1 MKRFYKNTLISR
13 VCNQA
18 LRVVALLCVLI
29 GVGSTAWGYTAFY
42 EKSQTEKALTL
53 KLNKSLNSN
62 NGYYNYGIKDEKTTN
77 LGDLT
82 KTLKLEE
89 YYYRTQVYE
98 DKVCGDGSQ
107 IEFYIDGSETPQV
120 GYVDW
125 TPTELGT
132 FNNNYCQEWKYS
144 NFNINFPASIG
155 KHDVY
160 VKVKAKAGNDCSGT
174 ICLTNQDGGKCDG
187 GGYYITYNVPA
198 KIYVYGDAIKHGDF
212 VGGKYYAACELT
224 DKENVIRTKLD
235 ETNTWFE
242 FSEKQAENKN
252 NNGAYKQATYNSSRN
267 VGVILNKHDNKG
279 GNSLNNLEIN
289 SKDGYSAPVYFYY
302 DTKGTSKYSDDEYWV
317 VASQKIA
324 YTLKFENGT
333 EYSCTDL
340 ESGDICV
347 KEIELEEGDHKFKVY
362 RNNVAYYYFSNPT
375 NNTFTGNLD
384 ETSLSKG
391 DQWTTIKIN
400 KLGKCTFTIS
410 GNVKLKVDYEEL
422 KEPVLLSH
430 NPIISA
436 DNKTAT
442 LSAYL
447 QGTLCTSGGI
457 ADYGFVFCSGG
468 TGCIPT
474 TTSPQKSATGDGLGR
489 GDDFTYDATTAN
501 DEFLGGVT
509 YGYRAYVKIGDN
521 MYLSRETN
529 YFRLEDDCVPQP
541 AGNGVVT
548 FTIDA
553 SLGADYENDCKLIYG
568 SLQTAINKLRDSHN
582 NDEGFKYAT
591 EKHTLNQ
598 PVVFNVKYV
607 ESYTY
612 QGNKKAVISGGG
624 DDSRNSLALIFKDF
638 NSSEDANPLNTLTI
652 KGYSDKTET
661 NVNNRPRLHHVI
673 LRNSRNIILD
683 NLLIISDPSGK
694 IGDDALEFDL
704 ENGSFWDIK
713 VGDRD
718 HNVLVKNCMI
728 GSSGFTG
735 LHASGYDGITF
746 ENNEFE
752 AVFDGKDGNA
762 VDWGASAKFMM
773 CQNIKFIRN
782 NFRGAHATLVWLQ
795 ECQNVLFMNNV
806 FWNTNQYEHSGCSSI
821 RVVAQYSGEILKHGF
836 YYNTFFLAN
845 NKNKEK
851 YNFLSFDITKNP
863 GGGSKENFYSDKGV
877 GAIEFMYNNC
887 YSYDTDVPGRNTDPF
902 LGLESEFGTKF
913 TKICNN
919 NFWSLYDQNEWIA
932 KGSPANYN
940 SAFEFGCNSDFTNVS
955 ELVCKTTAS
964 GPASLVIK
972 GGGDLNKGVLLTVD
986 GIKTATNQT
995 VDSKEVKY
1003 DRYNAN
1009 VRPGTNLTYGA
1020 YQGKEASTLQADSET
1035 GVPTIYWVGV
1045 SEKWDDRNNWAFFST
1060 NDISLANEGPQAR
1073 SGLQLQRLSC
1083 LNNLPENLKVVITET
1098 PAVVLKE
1105 GERKWPQLPSA
1116 FDSDT
1121 RSRETITD
1129 ELLEG
1134 IPAEEQ
1140 VSAGTGVID
1149 KPSKFADNIE
1159 LEYGAAIKGI
1169 EKLVNGGDHYGSAT
1183 VNFTAPRDGW
1193 ILVGTIV
1200 KPFENGTSGNT
1211 RNIISNDYFLNHLP
1225 KVQMHQI
1232 ETKISAD
1239 ASAFVWED
1247 PFASLYVEVKPYDVF
1262 AISLPDAYGQYGL
1275 PAVFYEKKY
1284 GVKYDPKQ
1292 PVVYEPFVGRFV
1304 NEKGDNPIKYEDLT
1318 QGQWNLLNNS
1328 YPCNIDAKELVKIAE
1343 GELQYYDGSSFKP
1356 LTGVQGDVLLKP
1368 QHGFI
1373 YKPTG
1378 RTLTITKG
1386 MLADG
1391 NTRSRSAEVEMPT
1404 LSLNLVNAN
1413 TKTHNSNIAIR
1424 YDEFLGEGN
1433 VSENNVEKVFATSV
1447 KEAPELYIIANDTKY
1462 ASMDVATEAQT
1473 IPLGV
1478 RIKQPMNVRFEKSW
1492 LRGYKQATLVD
1503 KVTGEEYD
1511 LTSETYTTKRLEV
1524 GDIEGRFFLNLEE
1537 GVKEEELPE
1546 EGGDVSTEIEDNTST
1561 NAEINIMVEESDN
1574 TIRVITN
1581 GVELKTIYVSDMSGR
1596 TMKYN
1601 VRGCAVHLKLP
1612 ISEGVY
1618 LVNVIGDTAS
1628 RTGKVILK

>member
-13 VCNQA
+13 VSNST
-18 LRVVALLCVLI
+18 LRVVALLCVLL
-29 GVGSTAWGYTAFY
+29 GVSSSAWADTGFH
-42 EKSQTEKALTL
+42 KKDDS
-53 KLNKSLNSN
+53 NKVFSFKFEHS
-62 NGYYNYGIKDEKTTN
+62 GTWYNYETTGQGEVS
-77 LGDLT
+77 LGDFEYG
-82 KTLKLEE
+82 KHPKLQEF
-89 YYYRTQVYE
+89 YYRTYKTAGDNVCLGKVYAKINGNLE
-98 DKVCGDGSQ
+98 EIGIVDQNVNNYGDNG
-107 IEFYIDGSETPQV
+107 D
-120 GYVDW
+120 
-125 TPTELGT
+125 
-132 FNNNYCQEWKYS
+132 NNNKYYYQEWKKWETKDVL
-144 NFNINFPASIG
+144 PKTIG
-155 KHDVY
+155 KHTFYLQIKVPVGNSCNGEIATQEYKFTYTIKDPGVY
-160 VKVKAKAGNDCSGT
+160 LGGNASYGDNGKYEPLEYYTTNVYRYKLKGVNQWFRLSDKDSENVSFTNKTLHKDSDDKGATLKVKTDANGPYEFEANISND
-174 ICLTNQDGGKCDG
+174 Q
-187 GGYYITYNVPA
+187 
-198 KIYVYGDAIKHGDF
+198 
-212 VGGKYYAACELT
+212 
-224 DKENVIRTKLD
+224 
-235 ETNTWFE
+235 
-242 FSEKQAENKN
+242 
-252 NNGAYKQATYNSSRN
+252 
-267 VGVILNKHDNKG
+267 LN
-279 GNSLNNLEIN
+279 E
-289 SKDGYSAPVYFYY
+289 GYSEPIYFYY
-302 DTKGTSKYSDDEYWV
+302 NKSTKYCWV
-317 VASQKIA
+317 EATKKVA
-324 YTLKFENGT
+324 YTLEFKDGAK
-333 EYSCTDL
+333 YSCTDL
-340 ESGDICV
+340 NDGEICV
-347 KEIELEEGDHKFKVY
+347 KELELEEGDHKFRVY
-362 RNNVAYYYFSNPT
+362 KNGVAYYYFNNGT
-375 NNTFTGNLD
+375 NHTFKEELK
-384 ETSLSKG
+384 ETSLTKG
-391 DQWTTIKIN
+391 EQWSTIRIE

-410 GNVKLKVDYEEL
+410 GDVKLKVDYEEL
-422 KEPVLLSH
+422 KEPVLLSY

-457 ADYGFVFCSGG
+457 AEYGFVFCSGG
-468 TGCIPT
+468 NGCVPT
-474 TTSPQKSATGDGLGR
+474 KTSTKKVATGLGLGR
-489 GDDFTYDATTAN
+489 GDDFDYTATTEN

-509 YGYRAYVKIGDN
+509 YGYRAYVKIGN
-521 MYLSRETN
+521 ETYLSRETN

-541 AGNGVVT
+541 AGQGVVK

-553 SLGADYENDCKLIYG
+553 SYGEDYENNCKLIYG
-568 SLQTAINKLRDSHN
+568 SLQTAINKLRDSYKDD
-582 NDEGFKYAT
+582 DELDAYVTHETVGGHDSYN
-591 EKHTLNQ
+591 LNQ
-598 PVVFNVKYV
+598 PVEFNVKYV
-607 ESYTY
+607 QSHCHIGTY
-612 QGNKKAVISGGG
+612 KAVVSGGG
-624 DDSRNSLALIFKDF
+624 DDSRISWALIFKDF
-638 NSSEDANPLNTLTI
+638 NRNSNANINNTLTI
-652 KGYSDKTET
+652 KGYSDQTET

-694 IGDDALEFDL
+694 VGDDALEFDL
-704 ENGSFWDIK
+704 NDGSFWDVN

-752 AVFDGKDGNA
+752 AVFDGSDGNA
-762 VDWGASAKFMM
+762 VGWGASAKFMM

-806 FWNTNQYEHSGCSSI
+806 FWNTNQYDHSGCSAI
-821 RVVAQYSGEILKHGF
+821 RVVAQYNREITKHGF

-845 NKNKEK
+845 NDNNEK
-851 YNFLSFDITKNP
+851 YNFLCFDNTSNP
-863 GGGSKENFYSDKGV
+863 GGGSKANFYEDNL
-877 GAIEFMYNNC
+877 GAVEFMYNNC

-913 TKICNN
+913 PNICNN
-919 NFWSLYDQNEWIA
+919 NFWSLYDQKIWEG
-932 KGSPANYN
+932 KGKPADYN

-964 GPASLVIK
+964 GPASLVVK

-995 VDSKEVKY
+995 VDPKEVKY

-1009 VRPGTNLTYGA
+1009 VRPKTNLTYGA

-1045 SEKWDDRNNWAFFST
+1045 TEKWDDRNNWAFFST

-1121 RSRETITD
+1121 RSTETITD
-1129 ELLEG
+1129 ELPEG

-1149 KPSKFADNIE
+1149 TPTKFADNIE

-1169 EKLVNGGDHYGSAT
+1169 EHLVVNEVVNEVNHEVNHYGSAT

-1247 PFASLYVEVKPYDVF
+1247 PFASLYVEVEPYDVF

-1275 PAVFYEKKY
+1275 PAVYYNKKY
-1284 GVKYDPKQ
+1284 STSYNPKDP
-1292 PVVYEPFVGRFV
+1292 VIYNPFVGRFV
-1304 NEKGDNPIKYEDLT
+1304 NENGNHPIEFTSLT
-1318 QGQWNLLNNS
+1318 KGQWNLLNNS
-1328 YPCNIDAKELVKIAE
+1328 YPCNIDAKELVRIAG

-1373 YKPTG
+1373 YKPTSDE
-1378 RTLTITKG
+1378 TLTITKA

-1404 LSLNLVNAN
+1404 FSLNLVNAN

-1447 KEAPELYIIANDTKY
+1447 KETPELYIIANDTKL

-1478 RIKQPMNVRFEKSW
+1478 RIKQPMNIRFEKAWFS
-1492 LRGYKQATLVD
+1492 GYKQVTLLD

-1511 LTSETYTTKRLEV
+1511 LTTETYTTKRLEV

>member
-13 VCNQA
+13 VCGQT
-18 LRVVALLCVLI
+18 LRVVALLCVLL
-29 GVGSTAWGYTAFY
+29 GVSSTAWAQGYAAFY
-42 EKSQTEKALTL
+42 EKSDSEKALTI
-53 KLNKSLNSN
+53 KLNTSLNSN
-62 NGYYNYGIKDEKTTN
+62 NGYFSYGIKGETTTN

-82 KTLKLEE
+82 KILKLEE

-98 DKVCGDGSQ
+98 DNVCGDGSQ
-107 IEFYIDGSETPQV
+107 IEFYIDGSETPQI

-125 TPTELGT
+125 TPTSLGT
-132 FNNNYCQEWKYS
+132 FNNNYCEEWKYS
-144 NFNINFPASIG
+144 NFNVNFPTTSG
-155 KHDVY
+155 KHDIY
-160 VKVKAKAGNDCSGT
+160 VKVKAKAGKDCSGT

-198 KIYVYGDAIKHGDF
+198 KIYVYGDAIKHGEIENS
-212 VGGKYYAACELT
+212 KYYAAGELT
-224 DKENVIRTKLD
+224 KDNDVYRVKLD

-242 FSEKQAENKN
+242 FSEKKAENKDS
-252 NNGAYKQATYNSSRN
+252 NGAYKQANYKSGRN
-267 VGVILNKHDNKG
+267 VGVYLNSHDNKG
-279 GNSLNNLEIN
+279 GSSLNNLVIN
-289 SKDGYSAPVYFYY
+289 SAEGYSAPVYFYY

-317 VASQKIA
+317 EATQKIA
-324 YTLKFENGT
+324 YTLKFEDGR
-333 EYSCTDL
+333 EYGCTDL
-340 ESGDICV
+340 EGGVSCV
-347 KEIELEEGDHKFKVY
+347 QTVELEEGTHKFKVY
-362 RNNVAYYYFSNPT
+362 RNGNPYYRSTAIDNS
-375 NNTFTGNLD
+375 LSQ
-384 ETSLSKG
+384 TSLTPG
-391 DQWTTIKIN
+391 DNWTTLNISKY
-400 KLGKCTFTIS
+400 GTCTFTIS
-410 GNVKLKVDYEEL
+410 GDVELKVDYEEL
-422 KEPVLLSH
+422 KEPVLLSY

-457 ADYGFVFCSGG
+457 TEYGFVFCSGG
-468 TGCIPT
+468 SGCIPT
-474 TTSPQKSATGDGLGR
+474 ATSTKKSVTGGGLGR
-489 GDDFTYDATTAN
+489 GNDFTYDAKTEN

-509 YGYRAYVKIGDN
+509 YGYRAYVVIDGV

-541 AGNGVVT
+541 AGQGVVT

-638 NSSEDANPLNTLTI
+638 NSYKDANSLNTLTI
-652 KGYSDKTET
+652 KGYSDQTET

-704 ENGSFWDIK
+704 ENGSFWDIN
-713 VGDRD
+713 VGVRE

-752 AVFDGKDGNA
+752 AVFDGSDGNA

-806 FWNTNQYEHSGCSSI
+806 FWNTNQYDHSGCSAI
-821 RVVAQYSGEILKHGF
+821 RVVAQYNREITKHGF

-845 NKNKEK
+845 NDNNEK
-851 YNFLSFDITKNP
+851 YNFLCFDITKDP
-863 GGGSKENFYSDKGV
+863 GGGSKENFHSDGV
-877 GAIEFMYNNC
+877 GAVEFMYNNC

-913 TKICNN
+913 PNICNN
-919 NFWSLYDQNEWIA
+919 NFWSLYDQEQWIA
-932 KGSPANYN
+932 AGSPANYN

-964 GPASLVIK
+964 GPASLVVK
-972 GGGDLNKGVLLTVD
+972 GGGDLNRGKLLTVAE
-986 GIKTATNQT
+986 ITAATNQS
-995 VDSKEVKY
+995 VEPKELKY
-1003 DRYNAN
+1003 DRYTAN
-1009 VRPGTNLTYGA
+1009 IRPSENLTFGA
-1020 YQGKEASTLQADSET
+1020 YQGREEYDVPVDSRT
-1035 GVPTIYWVGV
+1035 NAPTIYWVGV
-1045 SEKWDDRNNWAFFST
+1045 TEKWDDRNNWAFFST

-1083 LNNLPENLKVVITET
+1083 INNLPVNLKVVITET

-1105 GERKWPQLPSA
+1105 GERKWPQLPSS
-1116 FDSDT
+1116 FNSDD
-1121 RSRETITD
+1121 RARNTITKD
-1129 ELLEG
+1129 LPEG
-1134 IPAEEQ
+1134 IPASEQ

-1193 ILVGTIV
+1193 ILVGTV
-1200 KPFENGTSGNT
+1200 VLPFNDKNDPSQGT
-1211 RNIISNDYFLNHLP
+1211 RNIKSGDYYRNHIP
-1225 KVQMHQI
+1225 NVKMHQI
-1232 ETKISAD
+1232 ETKLGDD
-1239 ASAFVWED
+1239 ASAFVWGKTF
-1247 PFASLYVEVKPYDVF
+1247 PGLYEEVKPYDVF
-1262 AISLPDAYGQYGL
+1262 AINLPDQYGPYKL
-1275 PAVFYEKKY
+1275 SAAKYYQKY
-1284 GVKYDPKQ
+1284 GERYDPTQ
-1292 PVVYEPFVGRFV
+1292 PVVYDPFVGRFV
-1304 NEKGDNPIKYEDLT
+1304 NESGEYPIKYEGLT
-1318 QGQWNLLNNS
+1318 SGKYNLLNNS
-1328 YPCNIDAKELVKIAE
+1328 YPCNINANKITG
-1343 GELQYYDGSSFKP
+1343 GEVQYYDGSSFKP

-1373 YKPTG
+1373 YKPTNG
-1378 RTLTITKG
+1378 ETLTITKE

-1404 LSLNLVNAN
+1404 FSLNLVNAN

-1447 KEAPELYIIANDTKY
+1447 KETPELYIIANDTKL

-1478 RIKQPMNVRFEKSW
+1478 RIKQPMNIRFEKAWFS
-1492 LRGYKQATLVD
+1492 GYKQATLVD

-1511 LTSETYTTKRLEV
+1511 LTTETYTTKRLEV

>member
-18 LRVVALLCVLI
+18 LRVVALLCVLF
-29 GVGSTAWGYTAFY
+29 GVGSTAWAQTGFQSDGDNKVFSLKFNQLNNWLNY
-42 EKSQTEKALTL
+42 ESTGQAEK
-53 KLNKSLNSN
+53 
-62 NGYYNYGIKDEKTTN
+62 N
-77 LGDLT
+77 LGSFEYGQGI
-82 KTLKLEE
+82 TLDDF
-89 YYYRTQVYE
+89 YYRTYKKE
-98 DKVCGDGSQ
+98 GDNVCIGSIYAKIDNEQDWKEIGVVDQNLSRTWDNGDNSNK
-107 IEFYIDGSETPQV
+107 Y
-120 GYVDW
+120 Y
-125 TPTELGT
+125 
-132 FNNNYCQEWKYS
+132 YQEWKRWETRDILPRTIGSHTFYLQIKVPVGNPCGSGEIYTQEYKFTYTIKDSPIYVVGDGANGNGNNYS
-144 NFNINFPASIG
+144 PCEYYSPNVYRYKLKACNQWFRFSDKNGENWNFFRN
-155 KHDVY
+155 
-160 VKVKAKAGNDCSGT
+160 AK
-174 ICLTNQDGGKCDG
+174 
-187 GGYYITYNVPA
+187 ITYDSNLSEGAYIDKETNNEGLRNLFA
-198 KIYVYGDAIKHGDF
+198 KISEEDIK
-212 VGGKYYAACELT
+212 
-224 DKENVIRTKLD
+224 N
-235 ETNTWFE
+235 
-242 FSEKQAENKN
+242 
-252 NNGAYKQATYNSSRN
+252 
-267 VGVILNKHDNKG
+267 
-279 GNSLNNLEIN
+279 
-289 SKDGYSAPVYFYY
+289 GYSEPVYFYY
-302 DTKGTSKYSDDEYWV
+302 DTKGTSTGDDDKYWV
-317 VASQKIA
+317 KASQMASYIIE
-324 YTLKFENGT
+324 FEDGT
-333 EYSCTDL
+333 EIGCTGI
-340 ESGDICV
+340 EKGTECV
-347 KEIELEEGDHKFKVY
+347 NSIELGAGTYSFKVYKNGVQYYYFNNSTQNTITDASLGGKLKLEKAKNETKYTVTTYGTSEFKLHEEGDIFYLTVTH
-362 RNNVAYYYFSNPT
+362 T
-375 NNTFTGNLD
+375 
-384 ETSLSKG
+384 
-391 DQWTTIKIN
+391 
-400 KLGKCTFTIS
+400 KL
-410 GNVKLKVDYEEL
+410 E
-422 KEPVLLSH
+422 EPVLLSY

-457 ADYGFVFCSGG
+457 TDYGFVFCSGG
-468 TGCIPT
+468 SGCIPT
-474 TTSPQKSATGDGLGR
+474 ATSTKKSVTGGGGLGR
-489 GDDFTYDATTAN
+489 GNDFTYDAETEN

-509 YGYRAYVKIGDN
+509 YGYRAYVVIDGV

-529 YFRLEDDCVPQP
+529 YFRLEDDCIPQP
-541 AGNGVVT
+541 AGQGVVT

-591 EKHTLNQ
+591 ASHTLNQ

-638 NSSEDANPLNTLTI
+638 NSDNDAVPQNTLTI
-652 KGYSDKTET
+652 KGYSDQTET

-704 ENGSFWDIK
+704 ENGSFWDIN
-713 VGDRD
+713 VGVRE

-752 AVFDGKDGNA
+752 AVFDGSDGNA
-762 VDWGASAKFMM
+762 VGWGASAKFMM

-806 FWNTNQYEHSGCSSI
+806 FWNTNQYDHSGCSAI
-821 RVVAQYSGEILKHGF
+821 RVVAQYNREITKHGF

-845 NKNKEK
+845 NDNNEK
-851 YNFLSFDITKNP
+851 YNFLCFDNTSNP
-863 GGGSKENFYSDKGV
+863 GGGSKANFYEDNL
-877 GAIEFMYNNC
+877 GAVEFMYNNC

-919 NFWSLYDQNEWIA
+919 NFWSLYDQKIWEG
-932 KGSPANYN
+932 KGKPADYN

-964 GPASLVIK
+964 GPASLVVK
-972 GGGDLNKGVLLTVD
+972 GGGNLNRGRLLTVAE
-986 GIKTATNQT
+986 ITAATNQT
-995 VDSKEVKY
+995 VEATELRY
-1003 DRYNAN
+1003 DRYTAKI
-1009 VRPGTNLTYGA
+1009 RPDENLTFGA
-1020 YQGKEASTLQADSET
+1020 YQGREEYDVPVDSRT
-1035 GVPTIYWVGV
+1035 NAPTIYWVGV
-1045 SEKWDDRNNWAFFST
+1045 TEKWDDRNNWAFFST
-1060 NDISLANEGPQAR
+1060 NDISLANEGTQAR

-1083 LNNLPENLKVVITET
+1083 INNLPKNLKVVITET
-1098 PAVVLKE
+1098 PAVVLKD

-1193 ILVGTIV
+1193 ILVGTV
-1200 KPFENGTSGNT
+1200 VLPFNDKNDPSRGT
-1211 RNIISNDYFLNHLP
+1211 RNIESGDYYKNHIP
-1225 KVQMHQI
+1225 NVKMHQI
-1232 ETKISAD
+1232 ETKLGDD
-1239 ASAFVWED
+1239 ASAFVWGETF
-1247 PFASLYVEVKPYDVF
+1247 PGLYEEVKPYDVF
-1262 AISLPDAYGQYGL
+1262 AINLPDQYGPYKL
-1275 PAVFYEKKY
+1275 SAAKYYKKY
-1284 GVKYDPKQ
+1284 GVRYDPTQ
-1292 PVVYEPFVGRFV
+1292 PVVYDPFVGRFV
-1304 NEKGDNPIKYEDLT
+1304 NDSGNDPILYEGLTSGKY
-1318 QGQWNLLNNS
+1318 NLLNNS
-1328 YPCNIDAKELVKIAE
+1328 YPCNIDAKELVKLAG

-1373 YKPTG
+1373 YKPTNG
-1378 RTLTITKG
+1378 ETLTITKA

-1404 LSLNLVNAN
+1404 FSLNLVNAN

-1447 KEAPELYIIANDTKY
+1447 KETPELYIIANDTKL

-1478 RIKQPMNVRFEKSW
+1478 RIKQPMNIRFEKAWFS
-1492 LRGYKQATLVD
+1492 GYKQATLVD

-1511 LTSETYTTKRLEV
+1511 LTTETYTTKRLEV

-1546 EGGDVSTEIEDNTST
+1546 EGGDVPTEIEDNTST